1 MECVHSDDGGGADG
15 EIRYGFTWAIS
26 HLLPED
32 PDNNQ
37 NSHIPSFWRIDL
49 KGHCPSL
56 KGTPWQSALGSRVS
70 VPLPPPPQGL
80 GQG

>member
-37 NSHIPSFWRIDL
+37 NSHIPSFWRIL
-49 KGHCPSL
+49 YS
-56 KGTPWQSALGSRVS
+56 SREEELDWRKQTVAATTEAS
-70 VPLPPPPQGL
+70 VIL
-80 GQG
+80 